1 MSQQQQNNQN
11 SKNVYVPS
19 EVKKPWYLTEEMMSR
34 RITCEKRPMSLSKK
48 EKREYR
54 ARMIPMPI
62 TTLEEYNEYQ
72 KIRLPP
78 KEEKYPWNKN
88 ACNTSGGGAGT
99 SGEAALDKY
108 REILKDEVVPQS
120 AIDDWKNREGGWDNM
135 H

>member
-34 RITCEKRPMSLSKK
+34 R
-48 EKREYR
+48 
-54 ARMIPMPI
+54 
-62 TTLEEYNEYQ
+62 NEYQ

-108 REILKDEVVPQS
+108 REILKEEVVPQS